1 MLIGFAGSSGSGK
14 TTLINSI
21 AEKIN
26 CGVRSAIGGGS
37 FFTEPF
43 MLKLFLLAVLILFFP
58 T

>member
-26 CGVRSAIGGGS
+26 CGVSAIGGS
-37 FFTEPF
+37 FFTESF